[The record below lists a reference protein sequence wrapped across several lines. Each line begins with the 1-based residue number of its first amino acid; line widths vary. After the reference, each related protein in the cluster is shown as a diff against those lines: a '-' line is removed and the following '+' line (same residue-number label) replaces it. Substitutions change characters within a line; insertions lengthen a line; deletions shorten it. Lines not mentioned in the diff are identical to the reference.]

1 MWDFYQLAIDGSS
14 ALPMLENLAQNPT
27 FHGHVLC
34 EFSIPHFMAEYP
46 FRENAYH
53 QLHYVQFTQRRPYLD
68 FLNSW
73 FFETLTEHSA
83 LVAGNNSD
91 FIGAFR
97 ERLAV
102 IVRNR
107 ARSSYP
113 ADHGVVLPE
122 AARREDRFLGLHRRG
137 KDNSRAIA
145 GWARGWA
152 VRQNGN
158 SGLHVVSWVEAIRR
172 RGGDVVFV
180 RTPLSGSLRRI
191 EDATYPERTR
201 TVASLA
207 ASNITVIDFAKES
220 TLSGFDCPDESH
232 LDADEAERFSAALAR
247 ILKDR
252 QLLPRA
258 ASNAR

>member
-1 MWDFYQLAIDGSS
+1 MRVQHS
-14 ALPMLENLAQNPT
+14 AL
-27 FHGHVLC
+27 HGRISV
-34 EFSIPHFMAEYP
+34 
-46 FRENAYH
+46 RENAYH

-145 GWARGWA
+145 GWARGGRFDKTATA
-152 VRQNGN
+152 VYTLYPGRGYPATWRRCRLRPNASLGF
-158 SGLHVVSWVEAIRR
+158 AKAYRR
-172 RGGDVVFV
+172 RHI
-180 RTPLSGSLRRI
+180 SGANPHCRI
-191 EDATYPERTR
+191 VGSE
-201 TVASLA
+201 
-207 ASNITVIDFAKES
+207 
-220 TLSGFDCPDESH
+220 
-232 LDADEAERFSAALAR
+232 
-247 ILKDR
+247 
-252 QLLPRA
+252 
-258 ASNAR
+258 